1 MINRLIE
8 PTSGTIT
15 IDGVDVRQQSENELR
30 RRIGYVIQGGS
41 LFPHMT
47 VERNIA
53 VVPKLLGWDADRIR
67 ERVTELLDLVGLDP
81 ERYRGR
87 YPRELSGG
95 QQQRV
100 GVARGLAADPPV
112 ILMDEPFGAVD
123 PITRQRLQDELLSI
137 QRELGKTIVCVTHD
151 IDEAIKLGDRIL
163 LLREGAHI
171 AQYDTPEAVLATP
184 ADDFVADF
192 VGAGSALKALSLAR
206 VGDVE
211 LVHPVTARIGED
223 VAEVRRRA
231 EAAGER
237 SVVVLDE
244 RGRPVGWPFLRQL
257 RGSSI
262 VRPEGDLVDV
272 DMRAT
277 LNDALDTMLSSSHGG
292 VIVTG
297 DRNQFPRR
305 RRLRL
310 RHRSR
315 ARPGGRAMSVA
326 TTDAGPSAPAAGSP
340 APVTGPAAERSWW
353 ARLPREDRG
362 MLIAPPVLAALILG
376 GYALWRGTADLD
388 TTEQRQLRWST
399 VRAQFLEHLQLT
411 WSPRCSWCSSRC
423 RSACCSHRGRL
434 RRLAPGVVAV
444 ANIGQAAPSLGL
456 LVLLYIWLNDAGWT
470 GFGVAVLTLT
480 LYGLLPVLRNTITGL
495 RGVDPTLVE
504 AGRGIGMSAFS
515 VLVRIELPLAI
526 PVIMTGLRTA
536 LVLVV
541 GTAALATF
549 IDGGGLGGI
558 INSGIS
564 LFRFEVM
571 VAGALLVA
579 ALALAVEWVGRVL
592 EVLVRPR
599 GL

>member
-1 MINRLIE
+1 
-8 PTSGTIT
+8 
-15 IDGVDVRQQSENELR
+15 
-30 RRIGYVIQGGS
+30 
-41 LFPHMT
+41 
-47 VERNIA
+47 
-53 VVPKLLGWDADRIR
+53 
-67 ERVTELLDLVGLDP
+67 
-81 ERYRGR
+81 
-87 YPRELSGG
+87 
-95 QQQRV
+95 
-100 GVARGLAADPPV
+100 
-112 ILMDEPFGAVD
+112 
-123 PITRQRLQDELLSI
+123 
-137 QRELGKTIVCVTHD
+137 
-151 IDEAIKLGDRIL
+151 
-163 LLREGAHI
+163 
-171 AQYDTPEAVLATP
+171 
-184 ADDFVADF
+184 
-192 VGAGSALKALSLAR
+192 
-206 VGDVE
+206 
-211 LVHPVTARIGED
+211 
-223 VAEVRRRA
+223 
-231 EAAGER
+231 
-237 SVVVLDE
+237 
-244 RGRPVGWPFLRQL
+244 
-257 RGSSI
+257 
-262 VRPEGDLVDV
+262 
-272 DMRAT
+272 
-277 LNDALDTMLSSSHGG
+277 
-292 VIVTG
+292 
-297 DRNQFPRR
+297 
-305 RRLRL
+305 
-310 RHRSR
+310 
-315 ARPGGRAMSVA
+315 MSVA

-411 WSPRCSWCSSRC
+411 VVASLLVVLVAVPLGVLLT
-423 RSACCSHRGRL
+423 RGRL